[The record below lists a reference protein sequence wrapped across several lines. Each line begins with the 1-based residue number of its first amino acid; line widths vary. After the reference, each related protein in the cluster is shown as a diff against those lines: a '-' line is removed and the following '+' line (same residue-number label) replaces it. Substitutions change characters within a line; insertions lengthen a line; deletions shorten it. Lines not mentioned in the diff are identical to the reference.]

1 MSNLRDIFAMKDRV
15 NQGSTPILII
25 LEKASMLVCLLIVV
39 AIGLALNL
47 PSWGVG
53 LMFGLS
59 LGPIV
64 FGHYYFIYIR
74 PIQRQQQAKVEEQS
88 QQYRPVIKCP

>member
-1 MSNLRDIFAMKDRV
+1 MGGLSDLFVMKERM
-15 NQGSTPILII
+15 NHGTSPIMII
-25 LEKASMLVCLLIVV
+25 LEKASILLTLLIIV

-59 LGPIV
+59 LGPVV
-64 FGHYYFIYIR
+64 FGHYYLIYIR
-74 PIQRQQQAKVEEQS
+74 PILKQQKAKVEE
-88 QQYRPVIKCP
+88 

>member
-1 MSNLRDIFAMKDRV
+1 MSNLRDILAMKDRV

-74 PIQRQQQAKVEEQS
+74 PIQRQQQAKVEEQK
-88 QQYRPVIKCP
+88 PTV

>member
-1 MSNLRDIFAMKDRV
+1 MSRLRDVFAMKDRV
-15 NQGSTPILII
+15 NEGSTPILII
-25 LEKASMLVCLLIVV
+25 LEKASILFCLLIVV
-39 AIGLALNL
+39 GICLALNL

-74 PIQRQQQAKVEEQS
+74 QIQRLQQAKLEEQKP
-88 QQYRPVIKCP
+88 PV

>member
-1 MSNLRDIFAMKDRV
+1 VRVQMTNLREVFAMKDRV
-15 NQGSTPILII
+15 NEGSAPILII

-39 AIGLALNL
+39 AIGLALKL
-47 PSWGVG
+47 PSWGIG

-74 PIQRQQQAKVEEQS
+74 PIKRRQQAKVEE
-88 QQYRPVIKCP
+88 

>member
-1 MSNLRDIFAMKDRV
+1 MSGLRDVFAMKDRV
-15 NQGSTPILII
+15 NEGSTPILMI
-25 LEKASMLVCLLIVV
+25 LEKASILVCLLIVV

-47 PSWGVG
+47 PSWGIG
-53 LMFGLS
+53 LMCGLS

-74 PIQRQQQAKVEEQS
+74 PIQRLQQAKLEEQKP
-88 QQYRPVIKCP
+88 PV

>member
-1 MSNLRDIFAMKDRV
+1 MSNLREVFAMKDRV
-15 NQGSTPILII
+15 NEGSAPILII

-39 AIGLALNL
+39 AIGLALEL
-47 PSWGVG
+47 PSWGIG

-74 PIQRQQQAKVEEQS
+74 QIKRRQQAKVEE
-88 QQYRPVIKCP
+88 

>member
-1 MSNLRDIFAMKDRV
+1 MTNLREVFAMKDRV
-15 NQGSTPILII
+15 NEGSAPILII

-39 AIGLALNL
+39 AIGLALEL
-47 PSWGVG
+47 PSWGIG

-64 FGHYYFIYIR
+64 FGHYYLIYIR
-74 PIQRQQQAKVEEQS
+74 PIKRRQQAKVEE
-88 QQYRPVIKCP
+88 

>member
-1 MSNLRDIFAMKDRV
+1 VRVQMTNLREVFAMKDRV
-15 NQGSTPILII
+15 NEGSAPILII

-39 AIGLALNL
+39 AIGLALEL
-47 PSWGVG
+47 PSWGIG

-74 PIQRQQQAKVEEQS
+74 PIKRRQQAKVEE
-88 QQYRPVIKCP
+88 

>member
-1 MSNLRDIFAMKDRV
+1 MSGLRDVFAMKDRV
-15 NQGSTPILII
+15 NEGSTPILMI
-25 LEKASMLVCLLIVV
+25 LEKASILVCLLIVV

-47 PSWGVG
+47 PSWGIG

-74 PIQRQQQAKVEEQS
+74 PIQRSQQAKLEEQKP
-88 QQYRPVIKCP
+88 PV

>member
-1 MSNLRDIFAMKDRV
+1 MTNLREVFAMKDRV
-15 NQGSTPILII
+15 NEGSAPILII

-39 AIGLALNL
+39 AIGLALEL
-47 PSWGVG
+47 PSWGIG
-53 LMFGLS
+53 LIFGLS

-74 PIQRQQQAKVEEQS
+74 PIKRRQQAKVEE
-88 QQYRPVIKCP
+88 

>member
-1 MSNLRDIFAMKDRV
+1 
-15 NQGSTPILII
+15 
-25 LEKASMLVCLLIVV
+25 MLVCLLIVV
-39 AIGLALNL
+39 AIGLALEL
-47 PSWGVG
+47 PSWGIG

-74 PIQRQQQAKVEEQS
+74 PIKRRQQAKVEE
-88 QQYRPVIKCP
+88 

>member
-25 LEKASMLVCLLIVV
+25 LEKASILVCLLIVV

-74 PIQRQQQAKVEEQS
+74 PIQRQQQAKVEEQK
-88 QQYRPVIKCP
+88 PTV

>member
-1 MSNLRDIFAMKDRV
+1 MGGLLDSFVMKERM
-15 NQGSTPILII
+15 NSGASTVMII
-25 LEKASMLVCLLIVV
+25 LEKASILFTLLIIV
-39 AIGLALNL
+39 AIGLALDL

-59 LGPIV
+59 LGPVV

-74 PIQRQQQAKVEEQS
+74 PILIEQKAKVEE
-88 QQYRPVIKCP
+88 

>member
-1 MSNLRDIFAMKDRV
+1 MSNLREVFAMKDRV
-15 NQGSTPILII
+15 NEGSAPILII

-39 AIGLALNL
+39 AIGLALEL
-47 PSWGVG
+47 PSWGIG

-64 FGHYYFIYIR
+64 FGHYYFIYI
-74 PIQRQQQAKVEEQS
+74 
-88 QQYRPVIKCP
+88 

>member
-1 MSNLRDIFAMKDRV
+1 MSGLRDVFAMKDRV
-15 NQGSTPILII
+15 NEGSTPILMI
-25 LEKASMLVCLLIVV
+25 LEKASILVCLLIVV
-39 AIGLALNL
+39 AIGLALDL
-47 PSWGVG
+47 PSWGIG

-74 PIQRQQQAKVEEQS
+74 PIQRLQQAKLEEQKP
-88 QQYRPVIKCP
+88 PV

>member
-1 MSNLRDIFAMKDRV
+1 MADIRDVFVMKERM
-15 NQGSTPILII
+15 NSGASTVMII
-25 LEKASMLVCLLIVV
+25 LEKASILITLLIIL

-53 LMFGLS
+53 LLFGLS
-59 LGPIV
+59 MGPVV

-74 PIQRQQQAKVEEQS
+74 PILKLQKAKVEE
-88 QQYRPVIKCP
+88 

>member
-1 MSNLRDIFAMKDRV
+1 MSGLRDVFAMKDRA
-15 NQGSTPILII
+15 NEGSTPILII
-25 LEKASMLVCLLIVV
+25 LEKASILVCLLIVV
-39 AIGLALNL
+39 GIGLALNF
-47 PSWGVG
+47 PSWGIG

-74 PIQRQQQAKVEEQS
+74 PIQRLQQAKLEEQ
-88 QQYRPVIKCP
+88 RPPV

>member
-1 MSNLRDIFAMKDRV
+1 MSNLRDIFTMKDRV

-74 PIQRQQQAKVEEQS
+74 PIQRQQQAKVEEQK
-88 QQYRPVIKCP
+88 PTV

>member
-1 MSNLRDIFAMKDRV
+1 MSNLREIFAMKDRV

-53 LMFGLS
+53 LMFCLS

-74 PIQRQQQAKVEEQS
+74 PIKRQQQAKVEEQK
-88 QQYRPVIKCP
+88 PTV

>member
-1 MSNLRDIFAMKDRV
+1 MTNLREVFAMKDRV
-15 NQGSTPILII
+15 NEGSAPILII

-39 AIGLALNL
+39 AIGLALEL
-47 PSWGVG
+47 PSWGIG

-74 PIQRQQQAKVEEQS
+74 PIERRQQAKVEE
-88 QQYRPVIKCP
+88 

>member
-74 PIQRQQQAKVEEQS
+74 PIQRQQQAKVEEQK
-88 QQYRPVIKCP
+88 PTV